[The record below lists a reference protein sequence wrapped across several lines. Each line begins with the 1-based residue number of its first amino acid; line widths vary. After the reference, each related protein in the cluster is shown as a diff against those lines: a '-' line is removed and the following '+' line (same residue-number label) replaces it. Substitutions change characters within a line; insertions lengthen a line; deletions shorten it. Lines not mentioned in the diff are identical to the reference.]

1 MVKNFGG
8 NKSKKQGRKFV
19 GDPKASK
26 EVRVPENEFE
36 IIASVNKDYGN
47 GRCQATCI
55 DGKERICIIRNKF
68 RGRGKKDNLVSI
80 GTWVLI
86 GKRNWETSRD
96 GKLENCDLLVVYRE
110 DEKKKLMQI
119 CDFNFTAIC
128 KNNETTNTIIEDDC
142 SIQFVDSKTQEY
154 LNAAEQNIR
163 EKKQENQNN
172 KTFNEEVVYD
182 DNCYIIEFDDI

>member
-86 GKRNWETSRD
+86 GKRDWETTRD

-119 CDFNFTAIC
+119 CDFDFTAIC
-128 KNNETTNTIIEDDC
+128 KNNEVTNTITDDNC

-154 LNAAEQNIR
+154 LNAAEQNIQ
-163 EKKQENQNN
+163 EKKQEKKNSD
-172 KTFNEEVVYD
+172 TLD
-182 DNCYIIEFDDI
+182 DDVIEFDDI

>member
-26 EVRVPENEFE
+26 ELRLPENEFE

-47 GRCQATCI
+47 GRCLTICL

-68 RGRGKKDNLVSI
+68 RGRGKKDNLVKI

-86 GKRNWETSRD
+86 GRREWETIRD
-96 GKLENCDLLVVYRE
+96 DKPENCDLLVVYRD
-110 DEKKKLMQI
+110 DEKKKLMQS
-119 CDFNFTAIC
+119 CDTDFTAIY
-128 KNNETTNTIIEDDC
+128 KNDEHNSTPDENCPVD
-142 SIQFVDSKTQEY
+142 FVDEQTQEY
-154 LNAAEQNIR
+154 LDAAEKEILG
-163 EKKQENQNN
+163 KKTDETVTDNN
-172 KTFNEEVVYD
+172 DV
-182 DNCYIIEFDDI
+182 IIDLDDI

>member
-26 EVRVPENEFE
+26 EIRVPENEFE

-47 GRCQATCI
+47 GRCQTTGI

-68 RGRGKKDNLVSI
+68 RGRGKKDNFVSI

-86 GKRNWETSRD
+86 GRREWETTRD
-96 GKLENCDLLVVYRE
+96 GKLENCDLLIVYRE

-119 CDFNFTAIC
+119 CDYDFTAIC
-128 KNNETTNTIIEDDC
+128 KSNEVNTDVIDDNC

-154 LNAAEQNIR
+154 LNAAEQNIQ
-163 EKKQENQNN
+163 EKKQE
-172 KTFNEEVVYD
+172 KKSSGTLVEDVVYD
-182 DNCYIIEFDDI
+182 DNGDIIEFDDI